1 MGPKQTKLLLIKGIK
16 FMLLRKIL
24 ICCLASVLL
33 TFGSAIYAQHNG
45 SNTLFNSK
53 DASFQLNSIHFA
65 LNTKELKQ
73 SELKLFVNKLEVLHD
88 KAQMCVAVASH
99 RLDEVN
105 QLLASVMLLGDQ
117 KTVLSSNQYQYL
129 KNEKESYAKQ
139 VADCQMFVFRS
150 QQDITATQERMQQ
163 LGIYNIL
170 KQSPPLWALPHQKVQ
185 FSLKNLNLTTMYDVS
200 GIQYINAPQL
210 GILFFLIAITV
221 LLSFWIRA
229 ECSKWLRS
237 KTPHSDVAVTT
248 VTTLKAY
255 ITPVLI
261 LGATSVFLTAAFLL
275 RAPNPTIELISYF
288 ALGYVI
294 FLMLISFILLPH
306 KHAQQSLS
314 HITPKIGKAFLTR
327 LSVLGALLLIFISII
342 AVFRG
347 QNFNIEIIDI
357 FRTIFYVLFS
367 FNIVWICWLF
377 TKMPHIEE
385 TRKTF
390 VLTLRIALF
399 GLLVMMITVQSLGYY
414 RLAAHLII
422 GIFSA
427 FAAIATFWLIV
438 KVMNSIERLINYDDS
453 ALSKKI
459 RHYLGLKQRHSMG
472 EFVFIKIVVYLVAIA
487 VLGLLLLRLWG
498 VSLNNIDM
506 LQNAIMNGFS
516 IADLKIIPSQ
526 IITAFLAFGVLLIF
540 RRIVAT
546 AVAHHYQFAG
556 EKDTQVAVATIIN
569 YAMFGL
575 ALIVAL
581 IISGVSFTGLALIAG
596 ALSVGIGLGL
606 QNIVNNFVSGIIL
619 LLEKPIKPGDR
630 IIVDGIEG
638 FVKKVRTRSTQI
650 LTLAK
655 EDVIIPNADL
665 IANKV
670 TNFMFRDSLNRVE
683 CKVGV
688 VYGSD
693 VNLVEKVM
701 LEVANKHPDV
711 INDEPNQPF
720 VLFREFGNS
729 SLDFTLYAIIH
740 DVNKRYFV
748 VSDLNFAIHQIF
760 KKHKIVIAFPQL
772 DVHVKDGI
780 APKKLKK

>member
-1 MGPKQTKLLLIKGIK
+1 
-16 FMLLRKIL
+16 MLLRKIL
-24 ICCLASVLL
+24 ICCLAIVLL
-33 TFGSAIYAQHNG
+33 TFGSAIYAQHST
-45 SNTLFNSK
+45 SNELFNSK

-65 LNTKELKQ
+65 LNTKELKL
-73 SELKLFVNKLEVLHD
+73 SELRLFVDKLEVLHD
-88 KAQMCVAVASH
+88 KAQMCVAIASH

-105 QLLASVMLLGDQ
+105 QLLASVIQLGDQ
-117 KTVLSSNQYQYL
+117 KTVLSSTQYQYL
-129 KNEKESYAKQ
+129 NNEKQSYAKQ

-150 QQDITATQERMQQ
+150 QQDITNIQERMQQ

-170 KQSPPLWALPHQKVQ
+170 KQSPPLWALTHQQVK
-185 FSLKNLNLTTMYDVS
+185 FSLKNIDLTKMHSLS
-200 GIQYINAPQL
+200 GIQHIDATQL
-210 GILFFLIAITV
+210 GILFFIIAIAV
-221 LLSFWIRA
+221 LLAFWIRL

-237 KTPHSDVAVTT
+237 KVPHSDVSVIT
-248 VTTLKAY
+248 VTTLKVY

-261 LGATSVFLTAAFLL
+261 LIATSVFLTAAFLL
-275 RAPNPTIELISYF
+275 RAPNPTIELISYL

-306 KHAQQSLS
+306 KHAKQSLS

-327 LSVLGALLLIFISII
+327 LSCLGALLLLFMSII
-342 AVFRG
+342 ALFRG

-367 FNIVWICWLF
+367 FNIVWICWLL
-377 TKMPHIEE
+377 TKLPHIEE

-390 VLTLRIALF
+390 VLVLRIVLF
-399 GLLVMMITVQSLGYY
+399 SMLVMMITVQSLGYY

-438 KVMNSIERLINYDDS
+438 KLMNSIERLINHDES

-459 RHYLGLKQRHSMG
+459 RYYLGLKQRHSMG

-487 VLGLLLLRLWG
+487 VLGLFLLRLWG

-506 LQNAIMNGFS
+506 LQSALINGFS

-546 AVAHHYQFAG
+546 AVARHYQFAG

-638 FVKKVRTRSTQI
+638 FVKKIRTRSTQI

-670 TNFMFRDSLNRVE
+670 TNFTFRDNLNRVE

-688 VYGSD
+688 VYGSNVD
-693 VNLVEKVM
+693 LVKRIM
-701 LEVANKHPDV
+701 LDVANKHPD
-711 INDEPNQPF
+711 IIKEEPNQPI

-729 SLDFTLYAIIH
+729 SLDFTLYVIIH

-748 VSDLNFAIHQIF
+748 ASDLNFAINKTF
-760 KKHKIVIAFPQL
+760 KEHNIVIAFPQL

-780 APKKLKK
+780 APKKIKK